1 MTAPADPSPAPA
13 QVGDILALILGA
25 LAFGIS
31 LGVGLLSLVT
41 WLIRTLQAS
50 DLTLAQ
56 PQRGFTARLLP
67 VIILGTLGAIVAA
80 GTATWSL
87 LSPIDNPWRKAMLS
101 VIAGAGSFVVAL
113 VTWPVDRSFGRP
125 GLLALAGLAALG
137 CLLIGRRLPRAR
149 MSA

>member
-1 MTAPADPSPAPA
+1 MTAPGDRSPAAAP
-13 QVGDILALILGA
+13 VGDVLGLTLGA
-25 LAFGIS
+25 LAFGVS

-56 PQRGFTARLLP
+56 QQRGFTARLLP
-67 VIILGTLGAIVAA
+67 VLILGTLGAMAVA
-80 GTATWSL
+80 GTATWTL
-87 LSPIDNPWRKAMLS
+87 LAPVDNPWRKAMLG

-125 GLLALAGLAALG
+125 GLLSLAALAALG
-137 CLLIGRRLPRAR
+137 CLLIGRRLSRAR
-149 MSA
+149 VSA

>member
-1 MTAPADPSPAPA
+1 MTAPADPRPAPP

-41 WLIRTLQAS
+41 WLVRTLQAS
-50 DLTLAQ
+50 DLALAQ

-87 LSPIDNPWRKAMLS
+87 LSPIDNPWRKAMLG
-101 VIAGAGSFVVAL
+101 VIAGAGSFVVSL

-125 GLLALAGLAALG
+125 GLLALTGLAALG
-137 CLLIGRRLPRAR
+137 CLLLGRRLSRVR
-149 MSA
+149 MSS

>member
-1 MTAPADPSPAPA
+1 MTAPAEPSPAPA
-13 QVGDILALILGA
+13 PVGDILALILGA
-25 LAFGIS
+25 LAFGIL

-50 DLTLAQ
+50 DLILAQ

-67 VIILGTLGAIVAA
+67 VIILGTVGAIVAA
-80 GTATWSL
+80 GTATWTL
-87 LSPIDNPWRKAMLS
+87 LSPIDNPWRKAMLG

-137 CLLIGRRLPRAR
+137 CLLIGRRLSRAR
-149 MSA
+149 ISA